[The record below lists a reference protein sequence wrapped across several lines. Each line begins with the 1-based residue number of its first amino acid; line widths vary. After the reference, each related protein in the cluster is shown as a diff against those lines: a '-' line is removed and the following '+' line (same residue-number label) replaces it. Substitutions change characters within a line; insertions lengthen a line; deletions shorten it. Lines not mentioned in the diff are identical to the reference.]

1 MSTTKVLLVGATGE
15 TGGSIANGLLEAGT
29 FEVYA
34 LIRPRSV
41 AKPALTALQDRGVKV
56 RQCDMTASEDE
67 LLEALKD
74 IDVVISTVGPADQ
87 LEQLPLAK
95 AAKKAGVKRFVP
107 CGFIPVTP
115 PGGVMWLRDQK
126 EIVYNHIKQLW
137 LPYTIIDVGWWYQF
151 SYPRL
156 ASGKIDYAMTMSN
169 DEIIGDGNTPS
180 ALTDL
185 RDIGHYVAKII
196 SDERTLNK
204 MVFAYD
210 VVLTQN
216 EIYDMLE
223 KISGEQIE
231 RKHVSAEEILD
242 RVASARASSETY
254 PYDPA
259 KYVPRYIAEYQ
270 LSWGIRGDN
279 KPEYAKYLG
288 YLISKELYPDF
299 KPSNFEDYLKHVFS
313 GSAKGIYTDRI
324 KRFDSKYPPSA

>member
-1 MSTTKVLLVGATGE
+1 MSMTKVLLVGATGE

-34 LIRPRSV
+34 LIRPRSA
-41 AKPALTALQDRGVKV
+41 AKPALTALQERGVKV
-56 RQCDMTASEDE
+56 RQCDMTASEEE

-74 IDVVISTVGPADQ
+74 IDIVISTVGPSDQ
-87 LEQLPLAK
+87 LEQIPLAK

-156 ASGKIDYAMTMSN
+156 SSGKIDYAMTMSN

-185 RDIGHYVAKII
+185 RDIGHYVAKIV
-196 SDERTLNK
+196 SDERTLNR

-216 EIYDMLE
+216 EIYDLLE
-223 KISGEQIE
+223 KISGEKIE
-231 RKHVSAEEILD
+231 RKHVSEEEVLE

-259 KYVPRYIAEYQ
+259 KYVPRYISEYQ

-288 YLISKELYPDF
+288 YLTSKELYPDF
-299 KPSNFEDYLKHVFS
+299 KPSSFEDYLKHVFS
-313 GSAKGIYTDRI
+313 GTAKGIYTDRI
-324 KRFDSKYPPSA
+324 KRFE